1 MASKEIARIK
11 IEKNKEYLFTKLQKA
26 VFFYFHGLVWS
37 VPSRAFFCSNEPYRQ
52 IIEKTIQMESKC
64 HFLFFII
71 LLFLLLFF
79 YLIYFYWIL
88 EKREK
93 QNDVFFFA
101 QCILCYGLSCFVEP
115 YLSKP
120 LQEPNLLFYL
130 VIQFR
135 LLFLNKISPLFLISI
150 QDS

>member
-1 MASKEIARIK
+1 
-11 IEKNKEYLFTKLQKA
+11 
-26 VFFYFHGLVWS
+26 
-37 VPSRAFFCSNEPYRQ
+37 
-52 IIEKTIQMESKC
+52 MESKC

-101 QCILCYGLSCFVEP
+101 QFILCYGLSCFVEP

-135 LLFLNKISPLFLISI
+135 FLFLNKISPLFLISI
-150 QDS
+150 